1 MSVVGID
8 LGGTKIAA
16 GVFSEGALRSKVTVA
31 TPEDGGDAVVEA
43 MAQAARAAM
52 REAGMAAQ
60 AVGLGVPG
68 PLDFK
73 KGVIKFA
80 PNIAG
85 MLDFPVVAK
94 LTATLGLPVY
104 LENDANAAALAEHY
118 LGAARGAE
126 SSLFVTVSTGIGGGF
141 VVGGRV
147 WRGARGQGAEVGHV
161 TVIPQGPVCG
171 CGLDGC
177 LESVAAGRALERDA
191 GYAYNTPM
199 TTPELFARYRAG
211 ETKATRIVHQAAHFV
226 GIGLANFVKTFD
238 PEVIVVGGGV
248 ALHGGEGYM
257 HTLIQAYERYLQGWQ
272 PAPVRLAKLGTEA
285 GLLGAALTAAVEVG
299 EV

>member
-16 GVFSEGALRSKVTVA
+16 GVFSEKALRSKVTVP
-31 TPEDGGDAVVEA
+31 TPEDGGEAVVEA

-52 REAGMAAQ
+52 REAGMVVRS
-60 AVGLGVPG
+60 VGLGVPG

-73 KGVIKFA
+73 EGIIKFA

-85 MLDFPVVAK
+85 MLNFPVVAK
-94 LTATLGLPVY
+94 LTAALGLPVY
-104 LENDANAAALAEHY
+104 LENDANAAALAEHH
-118 LGAARGAE
+118 LGAAQGAE

-141 VVGGRV
+141 VMGGRV
-147 WRGARGQGAEVGHV
+147 WRGAHGQGAEVGHV
-161 TVIPQGPVCG
+161 TVMPQGPVCG

-199 TTPELFARYRAG
+199 PTPELFARYRAG
-211 ETKATRIVHQAAHFV
+211 ETKAVRIVRQAAHFV
-226 GIGLANFVKTFD
+226 GLGLANFVKTFD
-238 PEVIVVGGGV
+238 PEVIVIGGGV

-257 HTLIQAYERYLQGWQ
+257 EALLQAYQNYLEGWQ
-272 PAPVRLAKLGTEA
+272 PAPIRLARLGTEA
-285 GLLGAALTAAVEVG
+285 GLLGAALTAALEVG